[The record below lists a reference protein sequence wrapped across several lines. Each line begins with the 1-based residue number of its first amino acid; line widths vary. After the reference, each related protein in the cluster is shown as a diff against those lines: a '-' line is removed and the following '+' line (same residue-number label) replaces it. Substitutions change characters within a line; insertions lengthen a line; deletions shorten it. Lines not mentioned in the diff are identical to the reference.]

1 MNRILFILFIFI
13 SVTAVRAQI
22 DTTIPNVNLN
32 GPYLDL
38 PVGIF
43 DDGYSR
49 GPSYSGSANYL
60 KYDTNKYN
68 LFIQYVYEPAMENK
82 ELNEGNMQLL
92 EDLKKYLECS
102 DHRDAGKCGVDIL
115 PIWPVYQFDYR
126 ISKDDEDDVYQ
137 SYVSIFTQFPF
148 FEKEYYTNWGDKWL
162 HHGLMKKKMHVVYSN
177 WNTEAAYSIKKFD
190 DFRATCETMRT
201 FILYKGDTT
210 DFRKPAFCT
219 PYPLDLV
226 YRSDTVMNRI
236 LYDYNDW
243 DNSGS
248 YCDASQHQVS
258 FAQLKGVPF
267 LYFTTDV
274 DQDDWFTYYP
284 TRGIYLKLSS
294 TMIVRLFD
302 FRVEMVECSCI

>member
-1 MNRILFILFIFI
+1 MKPILYALFILIP
-13 SVTAVRAQI
+13 SSYLNAQI
-22 DTTIPNVNLN
+22 DTMEPNIQS
-32 GPYLDL
+32 GPYLDGL
-38 PVGIF
+38 F
-43 DDGYSR
+43 LDADDEFSNRRY
-49 GPSYSGSANYL
+49 YSGMADYAW
-60 KYDTNKYN
+60 YDSNKYN
-68 LFIQYVYEPAMENK
+68 LFIQYIYEPAMGNK
-82 ELNEGNMQLL
+82 KVSKDNKALL
-92 EDLKKYLECS
+92 EDLKNYLSCS
-102 DHRDAGKCGVDIL
+102 NPRNAGKCGVDIL
-115 PIWPVYQFDYR
+115 PIWPVYQFNYR
-126 ISKDDEDDVYQ
+126 ISKDDEEDAYQ
-137 SYVSIFTQFPF
+137 SYVSIFTEFPF
-148 FEKEYYTNWGDKWL
+148 YEEKYHWDHDDTRL

-177 WNTEAAYSIKKFD
+177 YNETAGYTIKKYD
-190 DFRATCETMRT
+190 DFKTVCSVMRT
-201 FILYKGDTT
+201 FILHKSDTS

-219 PYPLDLV
+219 PYKLDLI

-248 YCDASQHQVS
+248 YCDASQQQVS

-274 DQDDWFTYYP
+274 DQGDWFTYYP